1 MEFSLIK
8 TVQKLDIISYICTV
22 FFSAFRAVATRV
34 GKGFIKK
41 QKIFNLYTFTI
52 RLLLC
57 EIDRLRIILVQH
69 FSNADRMFLNV
80 KSGAM
85 PKDLPFLHKSF
96 ILNVCVFSFLCNVF
110 LYNEEIACRLI
121 IILCIRCI
129 GFIICCIEINL
140 YVTCIITE

>member
-22 FFSAFRAVATRV
+22 FFSAFRAVAIRV

-41 QKIFNLYTFTI
+41 EKFFILYTFTI

-57 EIDRLRIILVQH
+57 EIGRLSIILVQH
-69 FSNADRMFLNV
+69 WTNADRMFLNV
-80 KSGAM
+80 KSGVM
-85 PKDLPFLHKSF
+85 PKGLPFMHKSF

-110 LYNEEIACRLI
+110 LYNEEIACRFI

-129 GFIICCIEINL
+129 GFIIFCIEINL